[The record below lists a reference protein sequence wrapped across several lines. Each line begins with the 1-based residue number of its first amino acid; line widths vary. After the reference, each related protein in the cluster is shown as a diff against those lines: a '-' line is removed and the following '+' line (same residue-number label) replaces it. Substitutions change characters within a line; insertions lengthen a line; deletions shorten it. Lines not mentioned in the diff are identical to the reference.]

1 MNGLTREE
9 FYDFQNK
16 ILELTYE
23 TLSTVDFHYLHGD
36 SYVMILYYVI
46 EVMQKQVEELSQE
59 FEAIRDANKRHA
71 E

>member
-1 MNGLTREE
+1 MNGLTNEE
-9 FYDFQNK
+9 WHDFQDK

-23 TLSTVDFHYLHGD
+23 TLSTVDFHFLHGD

-46 EVMQKQVEELSQE
+46 EVMQRQLDELKQE
-59 FEAIRDANKRHA
+59 FETIRDANKRHA

>member
-1 MNGLTREE
+1 MNGLTNEE
-9 FYDFQNK
+9 WHNFQDK

-23 TLSTVDFHYLHGD
+23 TLSTVDFHFLHGD

-46 EVMQKQVEELSQE
+46 EVMQRQLDELKQE
-59 FEAIRDANKRHA
+59 FETIRDANKRHA

>member
-1 MNGLTREE
+1 MNGLTNEE
-9 FYDFQNK
+9 WHDFQDK

-23 TLSTVDFHYLHGD
+23 TLSTVDFHFLHGD

-46 EVMQKQVEELSQE
+46 EVIQRQLDELKQE

>member
-1 MNGLTREE
+1 MNGLTNEE
-9 FYDFQNK
+9 WHNFQDK

-23 TLSTVDFHYLHGD
+23 TLSTVDFHFLHGD

-46 EVMQKQVEELSQE
+46 EVMQRQLDELKQE

>member
-1 MNGLTREE
+1 MNGLTNEE
-9 FYDFQNK
+9 WHDFQDK

-23 TLSTVDFHYLHGD
+23 TLSTVDFHFLHGD

-46 EVMQKQVEELSQE
+46 EVMQRQLDELKQE

>member
-1 MNGLTREE
+1 MNGLTNEE
-9 FYDFQNK
+9 WHNFQNK

-23 TLSTVDFHYLHGD
+23 TLSTVDFHFLHGD

-46 EVMQKQVEELSQE
+46 ELMQKQVEELSQE
-59 FEAIRDANKRHA
+59 FEAIRDKNKRHA

>member
-1 MNGLTREE
+1 MSGLTNEE
-9 FYDFQNK
+9 WHDFQDK

-23 TLSTVDFHYLHGD
+23 TLSTVDFHFLHGD

-46 EVMQKQVEELSQE
+46 EVMQRQLDELKQE
-59 FEAIRDANKRHA
+59 FETIRDANKRHA

>member
-1 MNGLTREE
+1 MNGLTNEE
-9 FYDFQNK
+9 WHNFQDK

-23 TLSTVDFHYLHGD
+23 TLSTVDFHFLHGD
-36 SYVMILYYVI
+36 SYIMILYYVI
-46 EVMQKQVEELSQE
+46 EVMQRQLDELKQE